1 MAWSLREMWN
11 GSVQRTCG
19 TSIPVEF
26 PCRANVY
33 DVPLLGTIDPETGT
47 RMSSESLATV
57 LFSKARRAVLGL
69 ILSHP
74 DRAFYLREIVK
85 LTSLGIGQ
93 LQRELE
99 QLTTAGVIRRFE
111 QGRHVYFQA
120 DQNCPVYDELREI
133 IFKTVGVADELRRA
147 LSPLRDRIRV
157 AFIFGSVARGEENS
171 DSDLDVMV
179 IGDVTL
185 AQVVEAVRG
194 SEATLLRPVN
204 PTVYPVKEFTAKL
217 VAKQHFL
224 TRVLASERVLLIG
237 DEHDLAALS

>member
-1 MAWSLREMWN
+1 MN
-11 GSVQRTCG
+11 
-19 TSIPVEF
+19 
-26 PCRANVY
+26 
-33 DVPLLGTIDPETGT
+33 
-47 RMSSESLATV
+47 SESLATV

-85 LTSLGIGQ
+85 LTGLGIGQ

-99 QLTTAGVIRRFE
+99 QLTTAGIIRRFE

-120 DQNCPVYDELREI
+120 DQNCPVYDELRGI
-133 IFKTVGVADELRRA
+133 IHKTVGVADELRRA
-147 LSPLRDRIRV
+147 LSPLRDRIRA

-204 PTVYPVKEFTAKL
+204 PTVYPVKEFTTKL
-217 VAKQHFL
+217 AAGQHFL
-224 TRVLASERVLLIG
+224 TRVMDGEKLLLIG
-237 DEHDLAALS
+237 DEPESQYSSPTVMPLAVQCDRLWHPA

>member
-1 MAWSLREMWN
+1 M
-11 GSVQRTCG
+11 G
-19 TSIPVEF
+19 TGM
-26 PCRANVY
+26 N
-33 DVPLLGTIDPETGT
+33 
-47 RMSSESLATV
+47 SESLATV

-74 DRAFYLREIVK
+74 GRAFYLREIVK
-85 LTSLGIGQ
+85 LTGLGIGQ

-99 QLTTAGVIRRFE
+99 QLAAAGIIRRFE

-120 DQNCPVYDELREI
+120 DQNCPVYDELRGI
-133 IFKTVGVADELRRA
+133 IVKTVGVADELRRT

-185 AQVVEAVRG
+185 AEVVDAVRS

-204 PTVYPVKEFTAKL
+204 PTVYSAKEFTAKL

-224 TRVLASERVLLIG
+224 TRVMASEKLLLIG

>member
-1 MAWSLREMWN
+1 M
-11 GSVQRTCG
+11 G
-19 TSIPVEF
+19 TDM
-26 PCRANVY
+26 N
-33 DVPLLGTIDPETGT
+33 
-47 RMSSESLATV
+47 SESLATV

-85 LTSLGIGQ
+85 LTGLGIGQ

-99 QLTTAGVIRRFE
+99 QLTAVGIIRRFE

-120 DQNCPVYDELREI
+120 DRNCPVYDELRGI
-133 IFKTVGVADELRRA
+133 ILKTVGVADELRRA
-147 LSPLRDRIRV
+147 LTPLRDRIQV

-171 DSDLDVMV
+171 DSDLDLMV
-179 IGDVTL
+179 IGEVTL
-185 AQVVEAVRG
+185 AEVVDAVRG

-204 PTVYPVKEFTAKL
+204 PTVYPAREFHAKR

-224 TRVLASERVLLIG
+224 TSVLAREKLLLIG